1 MKPHRRSLCLI
12 LCIGLLC
19 VPALSEETP
28 TRAEEGVR
36 TALTITGAALG
47 VLGGTAT
54 ALGFSAHGMDTP
66 LSSTLLV
73 TIPVAAAGA
82 ATGALAGWCIAEATL
97 ALQPSLLFAPIL
109 GAGLGVLGG
118 AFVGALTFPMM
129 AAIAIP
135 TLDVPEGFWGDFEP
149 IEAIGMAVLSGGVWG
164 GIAGIAVG
172 AVSVTVISA
181 IMDF

>member
-12 LCIGLLC
+12 LSIALLC
-19 VPALSEETP
+19 VPAWAEEPTTP
-28 TRAEEGVR
+28 ADEGVR
-36 TALTITGAALG
+36 TGLTVTGATLG
-47 VLGGTAT
+47 VLSGTAT
-54 ALGFSAHGMDTP
+54 ALAFSAHGADTP

-73 TIPVAAAGA
+73 TIPVAATGA
-82 ATGALAGWCIAEATL
+82 ATGALAGWWIAEATL

-109 GAGLGVLGG
+109 GAGLGLLGG
-118 AFVGALTFPMM
+118 AVVGALTFPMM

-164 GIAGIAVG
+164 GIVGIAVG
-172 AVSVTVISA
+172 AVSVTIISA
-181 IMDF
+181 IMGF